1 MLQFQGEQ
9 YNIEE
14 LIYIQSALMMIQVK
28 GEQARQ
34 LVYLQDKTQKLI
46 EMANAQV
53 EPTPTSTPPGKRK

>member
-46 EMANAQV
+46 EMADAKV
-53 EPTPTSTPPGKRK
+53 ESTSTTTPPGKRK

>member
-53 EPTPTSTPPGKRK
+53 ESTSTSTPPGKRK

>member
-9 YNIEE
+9 YTAEE
-14 LIYIQSALMMIQVK
+14 LKYIYSALMMIQVT

-46 EMANAQV
+46 EMANAKV
-53 EPTPTSTPPGKRK
+53 EPPSTSTPPGKKK

>member
-14 LIYIQSALMMIQVK
+14 LKYIYSALMMIQVT

-46 EMANAQV
+46 EMSTAKV
-53 EPTPTSTPPGKRK
+53 ESPSTSTPPGKKK